1 MNTVDIQNSTVMWIA
16 CAVPVFIVV
25 IQAVLFARKAWQDG
39 PNLGVS
45 KDLMK
50 EGIRSS
56 AITSIGPS
64 IVVLTGML
72 SLLVT
77 MGGPVAWMRLSLI
90 GSVMFESIAAGI
102 GTGAVGVE
110 LGANMPPLAFTM
122 GLWTMILCSIGW
134 VLFGTTFADK
144 MEVVQDKL
152 TGGSSAKLIALSSA
166 AVIGIFC
173 SMTSQHL
180 VKMNKQCVA
189 AVLGAAIM
197 FVVQMMVKKLHI
209 HWLREWA
216 LTLSMLGSMV
226 ITALLPA

>member
-1 MNTVDIQNSTVMWIA
+1 
-16 CAVPVFIVV
+16 VPVFVVV
-25 IQAVLFARKAWQDG
+25 IQALLFARKAWQDG

-122 GLWTMILCSIGW
+122 GVWTMILCSIGW

-144 MEVVQDKL
+144 MEVVQEKL

-189 AVLGAAIM
+189 AVLGAVIM
-197 FVVQMMVKKLHI
+197 FIVQMMVKKLHI

-216 LTLSMLGSMV
+216 LTLSMLGSMI

>member
-122 GLWTMILCSIGW
+122 G

-144 MEVVQDKL
+144 MEVVQEKL

-226 ITALLPA
+226 ITALLSA

>member
-1 MNTVDIQNSTVMWIA
+1 
-16 CAVPVFIVV
+16 FIVV

-110 LGANMPPLAFTM
+110 LGANMPPQAFTM

-144 MEVVQDKL
+144 MEVVQEKL

>member
-1 MNTVDIQNSTVMWIA
+1 MDKQEFFDKQYMPQMNRIGKVT
-16 CAVPVFIVV
+16 
-25 IQAVLFARKAWQDG
+25 G
-39 PNLGVS
+39 YLG
-45 KDLMK
+45 
-50 EGIRSS
+50 
-56 AITSIGPS
+56 
-64 IVVLTGML
+64 VVLTGML

-122 GLWTMILCSIGW
+122 GVWTMILCSIGW

-144 MEVVQDKL
+144 MEVVQEKL

-189 AVLGAAIM
+189 AVLGAVIM
-197 FVVQMMVKKLHI
+197 FIVQMMVKKLHI

-216 LTLSMLGSMV
+216 LTLSMLGSMI

>member
-1 MNTVDIQNSTVMWIA
+1 MNTVDIQNSTIMWIA
-16 CAVPVFIVV
+16 CAVPVFVVV
-25 IQAVLFARKAWQDG
+25 IQALLFARKAWQDG

-122 GLWTMILCSIGW
+122 GVWTMILCSIGW

-144 MEVVQDKL
+144 MEVVQEKL

-173 SMTSQHL
+173 SMTS
-180 VKMNKQCVA
+180 
-189 AVLGAAIM
+189 
-197 FVVQMMVKKLHI
+197 
-209 HWLREWA
+209 
-216 LTLSMLGSMV
+216 
-226 ITALLPA
+226 

>member
-1 MNTVDIQNSTVMWIA
+1 
-16 CAVPVFIVV
+16 
-25 IQAVLFARKAWQDG
+25 
-39 PNLGVS
+39 
-45 KDLMK
+45 MK
-50 EGIRSS
+50 ECIRSG

-64 IVVLTGML
+64 IGVLAGML

-122 GLWTMILCSIGW
+122 GVWTMILCSIGW

-144 MEVVQDKL
+144 MEVVQEKL

-189 AVLGAAIM
+189 AVLGAVIM
-197 FVVQMMVKKLHI
+197 FIVQMMVKKLHI

-216 LTLSMLGSMV
+216 LTLSMLGSMI